1 MCALLCWAP
10 NIIAID
16 SWKVLHEKESAV
28 FMAVPYLWNLMQH
41 LFLFITLSLVCSV
54 STRAQNSA
62 YWVCFSSKKGAT
74 FQPVSYFELPALDR
88 RLREGI
94 SPSDSSDFPVSPQGL
109 AAIESLVD
117 SVVGLSRWFNAAAV
131 WASPQAA
138 QELANLPVV
147 QSVFP
152 MRWSAQATSSDKEAF
167 TRDEQRIYEAQT
179 EHLGASLWRKNGY
192 SGKGVRIALFDGGYK
207 GLVDDEFFTHL
218 LSEQRIKASYDFVRD
233 KKFVFSFS
241 EHGTHVLSCLAGRK
255 DSTFLG
261 LASDAEYLL
270 ARTEQVESDR
280 FIREENWVESLE
292 WADKWGA
299 DVINSSLIY
308 TFQLYFRDQ
317 MDGRQ
322 SIITRAANKA
332 LEKGMVVVN
341 SAGNEGYSRWE
352 IVGAP
357 ADGDSVLTVGAINPE
372 LGYHSDFS
380 SFGPTADLRPKP
392 NVSAQGSVLV
402 SNNNVRSI
410 EMGTSFA
417 APLVAGF
424 VACVRQM
431 HPEWTAKR
439 VFDEVQKS
447 ADLYPYFD
455 YAHGFGIP
463 QASYFFGDSLP
474 ATTPTV
480 QAEFNADTQQII
492 FRNRT
497 ENDSTVVNVAS
508 TNKALEYLQHFADRA
523 NLAFVHVTDSK
534 GILTSYKLF
543 RPENGIA
550 AMLETIDC
558 PDCKIR
564 IAYKKFVLE
573 TTRREIQEET
583 KARKGKEE
591 QGNE

>member
-1 MCALLCWAP
+1 VVVLPP
-10 NIIAID
+10 NIIAIAK
-16 SWKVLHEKESAV
+16 WKDLREKESAV
-28 FMAVPYLWNLMQH
+28 FNAVPYLWNLMQH
-41 LFLFITLSLVCSV
+41 LFLFISLSLVCSV

-62 YWVCFSSKKGAT
+62 YWVCFSSKKEAS
-74 FQPVSYFELPALDR
+74 FNPVSYFELPALDR

-109 AAIESLVD
+109 AAIECMVD

-131 WASPQAA
+131 WASPQAIQLIA
-138 QELANLPVV
+138 QMPNVV
-147 QSVFP
+147 HVSPMAAKAVFT
-152 MRWSAQATSSDKEAF
+152 SAGTPSF
-167 TRDEQRIYEAQT
+167 TRDQQRVLASQT
-179 EHLGASLWRKNGY
+179 EHLGASVWRKNGY
-192 SGKGVRIALFDGGYK
+192 FGKGVRIALFDGGYK
-207 GLVDDEFFTHL
+207 GLVDDDFFTHL
-218 LSEQRIKASYDFVRD
+218 LSEERIKASYDFVRD

-261 LASDAEYLL
+261 LAPEADYLL

-299 DVINSSLIY
+299 DVVNSSLIY

-322 SIITRAANKA
+322 SMITRAANKA

-372 LGYHSDFS
+372 WGYHSDFS
-380 SFGPTADLRPKP
+380 SYGPTADFRAKP
-392 NVSAQGSVLV
+392 NVSAQGTALV
-402 SNNNVRSI
+402 SSNNVLAL

-417 APLVAGF
+417 APLVTGF

-431 HPEWTAKR
+431 HPEWSAKR
-439 VFDEVQKS
+439 IFDEVQKS

-455 YAHGFGIP
+455 YAHGFGVP
-463 QASYFFGDSLP
+463 QANYFFGDSIP
-474 ATTPTV
+474 PVAPTIA
-480 QAEFNADTQQII
+480 AEYNVDTEQII
-492 FRNRT
+492 FKHLT
-497 ENDSTVVNVAS
+497 LQGTDSLLVAPF
-508 TNKALEYLQHFADRA
+508 NEALEHLNRFADRK
-523 NLAFVHVTDSK
+523 NLAFVHIADK
-534 GILTSYKLF
+534 NGRLTEYKLF
-543 RPENGIA
+543 RPSSGIA
-550 AMLETIDC
+550 AVLESIDC
-558 PDCKIR
+558 LDCKIR

-573 TTRREIQEET
+573 TTRREIQENSN
-583 KARKGKEE
+583 ARKEKEGM
-591 QGNE
+591 GNE